1 MKTQLRPLVA
11 DALYPTKAYSLPAV
25 CERYGLEPGESD
37 EAFSSKTR
45 YVIRRLEKLSDEKVL
60 AVARSVVRD
69 FPDDRLQA
77 AIEALDEGACLVT
90 DLTRHHLAE
99 ALNAYAL
106 AGKRDLIELLR
117 KHFPS
122 IDQTP
127 SYRDPFETLA
137 DDIHQ
142 HALRNEDWD
151 NAEILERAGF
161 LTCSQAKLFQF
172 LEDVLHPI
180 RRDHEEQERMVAA
193 LNPILRRDGYALAPG
208 RRVSGFP
215 LYTVRETTAT
225 GIQPADELISEALI
239 SFDASGVH
247 HAWTKALERRARDPE
262 GAITAAKTLLE
273 TVCKHIID
281 EAGGSYGDND
291 DLPKL
296 YSAAAEILNL
306 APSQHT
312 EKLFKSILGNCQ
324 SIVGNLAGLRNRL
337 GDSHGQGKRHV
348 RPAARHAELA
358 VNLAGS
364 VAMFLVSTWSA
375 RQVAEAGQ
383 LTEAQE
389 AG

>member
-11 DALYPTKAYSLPAV
+11 GALYPTKAYNLPAV
-25 CERYGLEPGESD
+25 CERYGLEPGEGD
-37 EAFSSKTR
+37 EAFSSKTQ
-45 YVIRRLEKLSDEKVL
+45 YVTRRLEKLSDEKVFE
-60 AVARSVVRD
+60 VAKRVVRD

-77 AIEALDEGACLVT
+77 AIEELEEGGRLIS

-99 ALNAYAL
+99 ALNGRAL

-122 IDQTP
+122 IDQAH
-127 SYRDPFETLA
+127 SYRDPFETLV

-142 HALRNEDWD
+142 HAVRNADWD
-151 NAEILERAGF
+151 NAHILERVGF

-180 RRDHEEQERMVAA
+180 RREHEEQERIVAA
-193 LNPILRRDGYALAPG
+193 LNPILRRDGYILAPG
-208 RRVSGFP
+208 SRVSGYP
-215 LYTVRETTAT
+215 VYKVRETTAT
-225 GIQPADELISEALI
+225 GVQPADQLISEALI
-239 SFDASGVH
+239 SFDESGVH
-247 HAWTKALERRARDPE
+247 HAWTKALERRGGDPE

-281 EAGGSYGDND
+281 EAGGGYGEND

-312 EKLFKSILGNCQ
+312 EKVFKSILGNCQ
-324 SIVGNLAGLRNRL
+324 SIVGNLASLRNRL

-348 RPAARHAELA
+348 RPQARHAELA

-364 VAMFLVSTWSA
+364 VTMFLVSIWNA
-375 RQVAEAGQ
+375 RQR
-383 LTEAQE
+383 
-389 AG
+389 